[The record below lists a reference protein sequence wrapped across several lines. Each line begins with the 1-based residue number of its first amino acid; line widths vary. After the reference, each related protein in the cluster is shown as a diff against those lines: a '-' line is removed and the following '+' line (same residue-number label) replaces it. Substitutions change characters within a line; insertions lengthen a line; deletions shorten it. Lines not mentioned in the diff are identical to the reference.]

1 MSAPTPDELVE
12 AQRWLRE
19 AREEMVAAQAMTTH
33 DEVPGRIPCFLAHLA
48 AEKAIKALLIAH
60 GVVLVRTHDLREL
73 VAMAPPESVGR
84 LADDDLSLLNLWSI
98 KGRYPEDHPDVSPA
112 TATTVLGAAERVVEL
127 VTQIMEGA
135 GA

>member
-1 MSAPTPDELVE
+1 MSAPTPDEVVE

-19 AREEMVAAQAMTTH
+19 AREELAAAQAMTTH

-48 AEKAIKALLIAH
+48 AEKAIKALLIAR

-73 VAMAPPESVGR
+73 VAMAPPDSVGS
-84 LADDDLSLLNLWSI
+84 LDEDDLSSLNLWSI

-112 TATTVLGAAERVVEL
+112 MAATVLEAAKRVVGL
-127 VTQIMEGA
+127 VSHQVEEAVT
-135 GA
+135 